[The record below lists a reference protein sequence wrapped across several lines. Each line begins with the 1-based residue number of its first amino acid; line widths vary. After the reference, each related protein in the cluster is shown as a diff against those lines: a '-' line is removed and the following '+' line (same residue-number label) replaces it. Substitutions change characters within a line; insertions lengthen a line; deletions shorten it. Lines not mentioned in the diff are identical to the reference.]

1 MKPIIAFDLDGV
13 LLRADIAVKAHKAW
27 FELMST
33 LLKDPSVKLLAD
45 KKDYFP
51 DAINTLSCL
60 TALDP
65 KDSFNK
71 NLLIKY
77 SRNLFQLLYLAELKK
92 AGENSFVPGIVD
104 MIIELKKECRIALIT
119 TSPEDVVLPAMD
131 IGKVRKIFDYVY
143 RAPLDKEPSKL
154 ALLSRFTKEISAPS
168 LYIGNE
174 LADAKACKEL
184 KIKFALA
191 KWDKYDEEAEQL
203 ANFNLNSPK
212 QLKGIVGLI

>member
-13 LLRADIAVKAHKAW
+13 LLKAALAVKANKVW
-27 FELMST
+27 FDLMST
-33 LLKDPSVKLLAD
+33 LLNDPSIKLLAD

-51 DAINTLSCL
+51 DVISVMSRL
-60 TALDP
+60 TDLDP

-77 SRNLFQLLYLAELKK
+77 SRNLFQLLCLTELKK
-92 AGENSFVPGIVD
+92 AGENAFVAGIVD
-104 MIIELKKECRIALIT
+104 IIIELKKECRIALIT
-119 TSPEDVVLPAMD
+119 TSPEDVVLPVLELGR
-131 IGKVRKIFDYVY
+131 IRKIFDYVY

-154 ALLSRFTKEISAPS
+154 ELLSKFAKEISPPS

-191 KWDKYDEEAEQL
+191 KWDKYDEEVEQL
-203 ANFNLNSPK
+203 ASFNLNNPK
-212 QLKGIVGLI
+212 QLRGIVGLI